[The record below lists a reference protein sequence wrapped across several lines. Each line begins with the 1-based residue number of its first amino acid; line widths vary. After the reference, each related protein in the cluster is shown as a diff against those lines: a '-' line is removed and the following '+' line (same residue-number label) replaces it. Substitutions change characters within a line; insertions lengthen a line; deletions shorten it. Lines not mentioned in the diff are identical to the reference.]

1 MTRENNLAAGYTK
14 LYSYDPMGNITSKV
28 EIPFTLAPTAS
39 LDTSN
44 GVVTSYGYA
53 SGGLLPWGDM
63 LVNYNGTAINYDE
76 IGNPL
81 NWRNASEFVWSA
93 RELVSANLS
102 NGNTVSYTYN
112 ADGIRTQK
120 AYNTTTHIWH
130 LGSVN
135 EATLS
140 YTRGGMY
147 FG

>member
-1 MTRENNLAAGYTK
+1 
-14 LYSYDPMGNITSKV
+14 
-28 EIPFTLAPTAS
+28 
-39 LDTSN
+39 
-44 GVVTSYGYA
+44 
-53 SGGLLPWGDM
+53 M
-63 LVNYNGTAINYDE
+63 LVNDNGTAITYDN

-120 AYNTTTHIWH
+120 VYNTTTHIWH

-135 EATLS
+135 EAALS